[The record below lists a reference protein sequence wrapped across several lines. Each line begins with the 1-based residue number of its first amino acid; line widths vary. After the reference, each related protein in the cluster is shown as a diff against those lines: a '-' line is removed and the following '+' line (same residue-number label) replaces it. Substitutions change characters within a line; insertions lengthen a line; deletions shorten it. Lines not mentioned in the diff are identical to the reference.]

1 MNKISCSSCDP
12 ALYVHENVNHHQD
25 NTHDQHVN
33 TSLDHSWL
41 SRCEGPNDHWV
52 LLRSFSILRRRKKKD
67 DKKTKAFYDWTTTGI
82 PVKNC
87 ANRNNSPQNC
97 KTPKWFCY
105 YTQQNPKQ
113 VITCHEYC
121 WIKKN
126 TRKKVSTSQISM
138 ALGNATVTFLQA
150 LKNIAIATPV

>member
-1 MNKISCSSCDP
+1 M
-12 ALYVHENVNHHQD
+12 
-25 NTHDQHVN
+25 N
-33 TSLDHSWL
+33 TSLDHNWL

-67 DKKTKAFYDWTTTGI
+67 DKKTKAFYDWATTGI

-113 VITCHEYC
+113 VMTCHEYC

-126 TRKKVSTSQISM
+126 TRKKVSISQISV
-138 ALGNATVTFLQA
+138 ALGNATVKFLQA
-150 LKNIAIATPV
+150 LKKYCNCNPSVSKYTKIPIGEAQKI